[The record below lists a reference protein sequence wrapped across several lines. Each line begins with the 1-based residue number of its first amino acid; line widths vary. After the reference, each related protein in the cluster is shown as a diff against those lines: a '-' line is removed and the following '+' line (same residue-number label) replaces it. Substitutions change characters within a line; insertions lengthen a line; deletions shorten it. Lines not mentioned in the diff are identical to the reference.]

1 MIRIRLPPIGNA
13 GEAPLVRAEVGIG
26 RARPLGRRLGLGVGM
41 PRARGRF
48 PDHDRPG
55 VHEGELQV
63 GPAQELAQGRHRRC
77 IGGNSGGGQSGSQI
91 RAVDQ
96 LVAARLGIGLQRFGK
111 RLRRP
116 HGRGPFGTDARKED
130 RRGKRRRNELQTQ
143 RKAAALDRSSI
154 RRRPA
159 GGRLISWRR
168 RQWSLGTDVGC
179 RRCGDRPGRSHRC
192 RGRRSMTPDRPGRTR
207 H

>member
-13 GEAPLVRAEVGIG
+13 GEAPLGRAEIGSG

-48 PDHDRPG
+48 PDHDRPA
-55 VHEGELQV
+55 VHERKLQV
-63 GPAQELAQGRHRRC
+63 GPTQELTQGLRRRRIRC
-77 IGGNSGGGQSGSQI
+77 NTVGCQSGGQI

-130 RRGKRRRNELQTQ
+130 RRGKRRRNELQAQ

-168 RQWSLGTDVGC
+168 RQWSLGTDVDC

-192 RGRRSMTPDRPGRTR
+192 RGRRSMTPGHSGRTR